1 MARCFVGYQW
11 SLIFL
16 SVLIGRAKKGR
27 EERGHAE
34 EREKIVSLIL
44 SYSLCLTPLL
54 EYGPGGGFRAR
65 SRMPLSLLTQR
76 KIRVHLYCSLKPA
89 SKLSFY

>member
-1 MARCFVGYQW
+1 MARGFVAYQW
-11 SLIFL
+11 SLNFL
-16 SVLIGRAKKGR
+16 SVVRGRAKNGR
-27 EERGHAE
+27 EERSHAE
-34 EREKIVSLIL
+34 EREKIVSHILYLWLDASTLIG
-44 SYSLCLTPLL
+44 S
-54 EYGPGGGFRAR
+54 GGGFHAR

>member
-1 MARCFVGYQW
+1 MARYFVGYQW

-44 SYSLCLTPLL
+44 SYSLCLAPLL
-54 EYGPGGGFRAR
+54 
-65 SRMPLSLLTQR
+65 
-76 KIRVHLYCSLKPA
+76 
-89 SKLSFY
+89 